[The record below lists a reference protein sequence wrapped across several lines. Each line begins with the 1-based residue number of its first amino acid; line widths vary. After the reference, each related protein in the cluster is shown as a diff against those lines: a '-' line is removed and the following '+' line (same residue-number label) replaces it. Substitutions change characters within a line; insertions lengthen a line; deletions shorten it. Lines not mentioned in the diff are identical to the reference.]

1 MKFTIK
7 KSIFADCLANVQRAI
22 SFRTTIPILTG
33 IKLQT
38 NEKGLILTGSDST
51 LSIENLIEEKE
62 ESNHLSISEPGSVIL
77 PSRFLGDI
85 IRKLPEDKITAVS
98 YTHLTLPTN

>member
-62 ESNHLSISEPGSVIL
+62 ESNHLSCLLYTS
-77 PSRFLGDI
+77 PSPRD
-85 IRKLPEDKITAVS
+85 
-98 YTHLTLPTN
+98 